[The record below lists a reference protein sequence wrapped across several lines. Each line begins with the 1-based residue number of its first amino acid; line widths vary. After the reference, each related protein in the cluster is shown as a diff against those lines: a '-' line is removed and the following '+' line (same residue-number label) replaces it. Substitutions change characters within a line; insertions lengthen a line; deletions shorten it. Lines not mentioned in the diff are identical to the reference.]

1 MIAWKFVHAYSLAGY
16 PSCYSSLEEAGIY
29 LSTYKLFEH
38 KPPDIIKERIDKDY
52 TSILQATLTSVK
64 GINKT
69 DVMTLRTTFGVWI
82 PLCACCPSLL
92 HLTFPVILRYC
103 TCFREGVTSL
113 PWPRANQSQTTKG
126 RL

>member
-1 MIAWKFVHAYSLAGY
+1 MTAWKLVH
-16 PSCYSSLEEAGIY
+16 SSLFAERPLCFFFLSHEEAGIY

-69 DVMTLRTTFGVWI
+69 DVTTLRTTFGVLS
-82 PLCACCPSLL
+82 PLYPC
-92 HLTFPVILRYC
+92 
-103 TCFREGVTSL
+103 
-113 PWPRANQSQTTKG
+113 
-126 RL
+126 